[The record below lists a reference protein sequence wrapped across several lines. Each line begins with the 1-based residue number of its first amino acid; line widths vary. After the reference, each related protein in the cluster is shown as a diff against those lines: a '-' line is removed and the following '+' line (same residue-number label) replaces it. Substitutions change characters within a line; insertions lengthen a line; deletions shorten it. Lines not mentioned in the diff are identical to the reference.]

1 MEYRMKKVC
10 YVLLM
15 VFIII
20 MAVGCKS
27 SDVDDSGGTD
37 LEFTVVEPNAVPEKL
52 VSVIEEKKCEEFK
65 YTYTEGD
72 YLYIVAGFGEQKTGG
87 YSIKVNS
94 LCATE
99 NTICF
104 DCDLIGPSEGEAVNE
119 MATYP
124 YIVIKIEFMDKNVVF
139 E

>member
-1 MEYRMKKVC
+1 MKKIG
-10 YVLLM
+10 YVLL
-15 VFIII
+15 VVLVII
-20 MAVGCKS
+20 MIAGCKS
-27 SDVDDSGGTD
+27 SKVDDSGGTD
-37 LEFTVVEPNAVPEKL
+37 LDFTVVEPNAVPEKL
-52 VSVIEEKKCEEFK
+52 KTVIEDKKAEEFK

-72 YLYIVAGFGEQKTGG
+72 NMYIVAGFGKQATGG

-104 DCDLIGPSEGEAVNE
+104 DCDLIGPSEGEAVNKT
-119 MATYP
+119 ASFP
-124 YIVIKIEFMDKNVVF
+124 YIVVKIQFMDKNVVF